1 MEELIK
7 QLNFIL
13 PGEPLNEAQK
23 NVLYRMQLETGI
35 LIPPSDHNSVAYNY
49 LASQPNP
56 KSIKKQLSG
65 IPPVQL
71 DILAI
76 QTVKYYQLQ
85 DKMMPPNFQD
95 YSFHEYLEMESFSKE
110 LFVERINYLLSSP
123 YISQWSKHNLKQQL
137 LDYSRLTIGQW
148 ITKDIINQFRN
159 RNLRIMWYAINNI
172 YPNDVNDFMA
182 FIEVL
187 DFPFQSKLIG
197 SELYLGM
204 IQRVNNRAF
213 RNFLI
218 QHKSKLGSKFVNG
231 LLRKKPIKTCNPKES
246 KKDNLTYIQTIKKIN
261 SLQSHWN
268 LNQNQLPNLYE
279 IHSKNTAF
287 VDKNKIAS
295 ISGGSDLVIAY
306 LKGAL
311 KSNIINQKLGGYGL
325 RFIGDI
331 YKLVNPALPMDL
343 TYGYNSFPRGTVVYK
358 GLDIIKDKI
367 TNGHLVF
374 QEYGSHVK
382 YGRWH
387 NPYKEG
393 VLKKGILYSLH
404 YQVAGI
410 LLENGN
416 YIHLDSLPISESLIE
431 DPNYFDTL
439 YNILYNKYKDY
450 LKLSDLEDKNAKY
463 EVDLG
468 TMNLKEFFV
477 ELLTYHL

>member
-13 PGEPLNEAQK
+13 PGEPLNEARK

-49 LASQPNP
+49 LASQTKP

-65 IPPVQL
+65 FTPAQL
-71 DILAI
+71 DRLAI
-76 QTVKYYQLQ
+76 QTVKYYQTL
-85 DKMMPPNFQD
+85 DKMAPPNFQD
-95 YSFHEYLEMESFSKE
+95 YSYNEYVEFEKFSVE
-110 LFVERINYLLSSP
+110 LFIKRINSLLSSP
-123 YISQWSKHNLKQQL
+123 FVSSFDKYTIKQQL

-148 ITKDIINQFRN
+148 ITQDIISQFNNQ
-159 RNLRIMWYAINNI
+159 NLRIQWLAINNI
-172 YPNDVNDFMA
+172 YPTNVKDFMA

-187 DFPFQSKLIG
+187 DFPFQSKLVG

-218 QHKSKLGSKFVNG
+218 SNKWKLGSKFVNG
-231 LLRKKPIKTCNPKES
+231 LLRKKPIKTCNPKDS
-246 KKDNLTYIQTIKKIN
+246 KKENLTYIQTIKKIN

-268 LNQNQLPNLYE
+268 LNQSQLPNLYE
-279 IHSKNTAF
+279 LHAKNTTF

-311 KSNIINQKLGGYGL
+311 KANLINQKLGGYGL

-343 TYGYNSFPRGTVVYK
+343 RYNYTTFPRGTVVYK

-393 VLKKGILYSLH
+393 VLKKGILYSLN
-404 YQVAGI
+404 YKVAGI

-439 YNILYNKYKDY
+439 YDILYNKYKDY
-450 LKLSDLEDKNAKY
+450 LKLSDLEDKSAKY

-477 ELLTYHL
+477 ELLKE